1 MSDLPSS
8 PPGAPPDQSQD
19 GQMDD
24 VQELP
29 ILLNTAPPRAQFN
42 FQSSDPIGLNFAPQP
57 SAASGTN
64 RKRAATP
71 GALEPRK
78 RTQAL
83 GSQGHTPQ
91 SAILEARDLI
101 VLASTLT
108 NSRDEQTRLLDLLS
122 IFREYTEKGSLFKA
136 STIITSQIANLESA
150 TRQLASKTRDLN
162 RVQPAVPTPRA
173 STNQSTNPTTS
184 KPSYATTAKSNQPA
198 SSEPQEWT
206 NIGPKGPIK
215 TPKTQGPRKPTQENR
230 IILVQENPLPRGPI
244 PGFSPLSVRNAFN
257 KAFYDKG
264 IKDLVVATV
273 YRSIS
278 GNIVVATT
286 SIFNADFLLDKK
298 SI

>member
-1 MSDLPSS
+1 
-8 PPGAPPDQSQD
+8 
-19 GQMDD
+19 MDNI
-24 VQELP
+24 QELP
-29 ILLNTAPPRAQFN
+29 ILNNISLNRPQFS
-42 FQSSDPIGLNFAPQP
+42 FQSSDPIGLNMAPQP
-57 SAASGTN
+57 SVPALGTN
-64 RKRAATP
+64 RKRASDSSTQ
-71 GALEPRK
+71 GPRK
-78 RTQAL
+78 QPRNQN
-83 GSQGHTPQ
+83 HTPE

-215 TPKTQGPRKPTQENR
+215 TPKT
-230 IILVQENPLPRGPI
+230 
-244 PGFSPLSVRNAFN
+244 
-257 KAFYDKG
+257 
-264 IKDLVVATV
+264 
-273 YRSIS
+273 
-278 GNIVVATT
+278 
-286 SIFNADFLLDKK
+286 
-298 SI
+298 